1 MTFETSFD
9 VIVIGAGAA
18 GLMAAGR
25 AAELGAKTALLEKND
40 RPGKKLLITGGG
52 RCNVTN
58 AADLKGFVKAFGAN
72 GNFLYRAFSAFSNK
86 DLLAFLA
93 ARGVAARTD
102 PDGKVFPSDD
112 KASSVLAALNSY
124 ARENRVQFFYST
136 TATGITL
143 SGGVVTGIE
152 TQTCALSAKS
162 VLVATGGLSY
172 PSTGSTGDG
181 YKFAKRCGH
190 TVVPL
195 RPGLVPLESSD
206 WFIPD
211 LQGLTLNTAI
221 TLLADGK
228 KIAADTGDLL
238 FTHFGLS
245 GPKVLILSEI
255 AVNALAEGRKV
266 EISVNLTGK
275 TSDQFDA
282 ELRDYFSR
290 NGAKLFL
297 NYLKASFSKSLA
309 AVLEKLCGIPQGAQC
324 ASVTAEQRRKIAATL
339 CSFRIGITRPRPVR
353 EATVT
358 CGGIEL
364 KEVNPQTMESR
375 LVKGLYFCGEVLD
388 LAGITGGYNLQE
400 AFSTG
405 RLAAEAAA
413 DSI

>member
-1 MTFETSFD
+1 MNSETSFD
-9 VIVIGAGAA
+9 VIVIGGGPA

-25 AAELGAKTALLEKND
+25 AAELGAKTVLVEKNAQ
-40 RPGKKLLITGGG
+40 PGKKLLITGGG

-72 GNFLYRAFSAFSNK
+72 GNFLYRAFTAFSNK
-86 DLLAFLA
+86 DLLALLS
-93 ARGVAARTD
+93 ARGVPARTD

-124 ARENRVQFFYST
+124 ARENRVRFFYNT
-136 TATGITL
+136 T
-143 SGGVVTGIE
+143 VTGINLNDGAVAGIS
-152 TQTCALSAKS
+152 TPSGTLSAKS
-162 VLVATGGLSY
+162 VIVATGGLSY

-181 YKFAKRCGH
+181 YEFAKHCGH
-190 TVVPL
+190 TIVPL
-195 RPGLVPLESSD
+195 RPGLVPLESGD

-211 LQGLTLNTAI
+211 LQGLTLNVPI
-221 TLLADGK
+221 TVLSDGK
-228 KIAADTGDLL
+228 KLAAETGDLL

-245 GPKVLILSEI
+245 GPKILILSEV
-255 AVNALAEGRKV
+255 AVNALACGKKV
-266 EISVNLTGK
+266 EVSVNLAGK
-275 TSDQFDA
+275 TPDQLNA

-290 NGAKLFL
+290 NGAKLFS

-309 AVLEKLCGIPQGAQC
+309 AVLEKLCGMPHGAQC
-324 ASVTAEQRRKIAATL
+324 ASVTAEQRRKIAETL
-339 CSFRIGITRPRPVR
+339 CAFRIGITRPRPVR

-405 RLAAEAAA
+405 RLAGEAAA
-413 DSI
+413 ETT